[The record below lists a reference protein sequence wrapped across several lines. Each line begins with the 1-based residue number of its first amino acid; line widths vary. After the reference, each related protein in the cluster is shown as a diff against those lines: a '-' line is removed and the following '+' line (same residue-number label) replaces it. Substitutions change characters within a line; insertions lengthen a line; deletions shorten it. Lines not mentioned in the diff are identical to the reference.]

1 MVANARPRSVGRIG
15 AQRVMPEADP
25 IRWRMRRTLAVGCLC
40 IVLWM
45 ATLQI
50 RGSAVFYYLERF
62 ALHDDGRYLLA
73 SATTLVSLNT
83 LRAVFL
89 YVGWF
94 NLGESLGQLSNRW
107 RRLSWLV
114 PLLGVPCCYML
125 LSQVQGG
132 LSLHFGAPA
141 VFSIV
146 TVMVMQL
153 TTRELKGWIA
163 RLLVIA
169 LLVFAVQWLDLAPML
184 SHWGFG
190 GGELSSA
197 VKEFALVADWDWVLD
212 ALSFGMFFSAAAGGV
227 AAAALLVGASQ
238 HNANLKKIRERDLE
252 IAELREEAIRIRS
265 HREVQQLVHDL
276 ARPLTTILGMA
287 DVIAD
292 SLPAGDLQRYAERI
306 SRSGANMNQMINEL
320 LREEARQSVPVS
332 ALFEYVLSQI
342 SAFEWRHSVTVSA
355 DEKVLAQRI
364 HINQIRLS
372 RAIVNLLDNANL
384 AVRDAPVKS
393 IRLSATLDGPSLLLS
408 VIDSGP
414 GFSEIVSS
422 RTRGVSKWGS
432 TGFGLAFVEEV
443 AKNHG
448 GSLLITNGAVAGAV
462 VSLQLP
468 VSKEDS

>member
-1 MVANARPRSVGRIG
+1 MTEIDHV
-15 AQRVMPEADP
+15 Q
-25 IRWRMRRTLAVGCLC
+25 WRMRRTLAVGTVC
-40 IVLWM
+40 IGAWM

-50 RGSAVFYYLERF
+50 KVSAIFYYLERF

-94 NLGESLGQLSNRW
+94 NLGESLSHLSSRW
-107 RRLSWLV
+107 RYFPWLV
-114 PLLGVPCCYML
+114 PLVGVPCCYAL

-132 LSLHFGAPA
+132 LTLHFGAPA

-146 TVMVMQL
+146 TVVVMQM
-153 TTRELKGWIA
+153 TTREVKGWIA
-163 RLLVIA
+163 RLVVIA

-197 VKEFALVADWDWVLD
+197 VKEFAVVADWGWVLD

-238 HNANLKKIRERDLE
+238 RDANLKKIRERDLE
-252 IAELREEAIRIRS
+252 IAALREDAIRIRS

-292 SLPAGDLQRYAERI
+292 SLPPGDLRRYAERI
-306 SRSGANMNQMINEL
+306 SGSGANMNQMINEL
-320 LREEARQSVPVS
+320 LREEARQCVPVS

-342 SAFEWRHSVTVSA
+342 SAFDWRHSVTVSA
-355 DEKVLAQRI
+355 DDSVLAKRI

-384 AVRDAPVKS
+384 AVRDSPVKE
-393 IRLSATLDGPSLLLS
+393 IRLSATVEGHDLLLS

-414 GFSEIVSS
+414 GFSKTSS
-422 RTRGVSKWGS
+422 SPMRGVSEWGS

-448 GSLLITNGAVAGAV
+448 GSLLIANGSAGGAV
-462 VSLQLP
+462 VRLQL
-468 VSKEDS
+468 SMIEEDR

>member
-1 MVANARPRSVGRIG
+1 
-15 AQRVMPEADP
+15 MPEADH
-25 IRWRMRRTLAVGCLC
+25 IRWRMHRALAVGMGC
-40 IVLWM
+40 VLIWI

-50 RGSAVFYYLERF
+50 KGSAVFYYLERF
-62 ALHDDGRYLLA
+62 AQHDDGRYLLA

-94 NLGESLGQLSNRW
+94 NLGHSLSHLPNGWGRF
-107 RRLSWLV
+107 SWLV
-114 PLLGVPCCYML
+114 PLLGVPLCYTL

-132 LSLHFGAPA
+132 LTLHFGAPA
-141 VFSIV
+141 VLGIV
-146 TVMVMQL
+146 TVIAMQM
-153 TTRELKGWIA
+153 TTREIKGWIA
-163 RLLVIA
+163 RLVVIA
-169 LLVFAVQWLDLAPML
+169 LLVFAVQWLDLAPIL
-184 SHWGFG
+184 SSWGFG

-197 VKEFALVADWDWVLD
+197 VKDFALAADWGGVLD
-212 ALSFGMFFSAAAGGV
+212 ALSFGMFFSAAAGGG

-252 IAELREEAIRIRS
+252 IATLREDAIQIRS

-276 ARPLTTILGMA
+276 ARPLTTILGLA

-292 SLPAGDLQRYAERI
+292 SLPPGDLRRYAERI

-320 LREEARQSVPVS
+320 LRDEARQSVPVS
-332 ALFEYVLSQI
+332 ALFDYVLSQI
-342 SAFEWRHSVTVSA
+342 SAFDWRHSVTVLA
-355 DEKVLAQRI
+355 DDRVLTQRI

-384 AVRDAPVKS
+384 AVRDAPVKE
-393 IRLSATLDGPSLLLS
+393 IRLSASVDGSTLLIS
-408 VIDSGP
+408 VADSGP
-414 GFSEIVSS
+414 GFSESAAS
-422 RTRGVSKWGS
+422 PTRGVSEWES

-448 GSLLITNGAVAGAV
+448 GSLRIANGAGAGAV

-468 VSKEDS
+468 VREEG

>member
-1 MVANARPRSVGRIG
+1 
-15 AQRVMPEADP
+15 MPEADH
-25 IRWRMRRTLAVGCLC
+25 IRWRMHRALAVGMGC
-40 IVLWM
+40 VLIWI

-50 RGSAVFYYLERF
+50 KGSAVFYYLERF
-62 ALHDDGRYLLA
+62 AQHDDGRYLLA

-94 NLGESLGQLSNRW
+94 NLGHSLSHLPNGWGRF
-107 RRLSWLV
+107 SWLV
-114 PLLGVPCCYML
+114 PLLGVPLCYTL

-132 LSLHFGAPA
+132 LTLHFGAPA
-141 VFSIV
+141 VLGIV
-146 TVMVMQL
+146 TVIAMQM
-153 TTRELKGWIA
+153 TTREIKGWIA
-163 RLLVIA
+163 RLVVIA
-169 LLVFAVQWLDLAPML
+169 LLVFAVQWLDLAPIL
-184 SHWGFG
+184 SSWGFG

-197 VKEFALVADWDWVLD
+197 VKDFALAADWGGVLD
-212 ALSFGMFFSAAAGGV
+212 ALSFGMFFSAAAGGG

-252 IAELREEAIRIRS
+252 IATLREDAIQIRS

-276 ARPLTTILGMA
+276 ARPLTTILGLA

-292 SLPAGDLQRYAERI
+292 SLPPGDLRRYAERI

-320 LREEARQSVPVS
+320 LRDEARQSVPVS
-332 ALFEYVLSQI
+332 ALFDYVLSQI
-342 SAFEWRHSVTVSA
+342 SAFDWRHSVTVLA
-355 DEKVLAQRI
+355 DDRVLAQRI

-384 AVRDAPVKS
+384 AVRDAPVKE
-393 IRLSATLDGPSLLLS
+393 IRLSASVDGSTLLIS
-408 VIDSGP
+408 VTDSGP
-414 GFSEIVSS
+414 GFSESAAS
-422 RTRGVSKWGS
+422 PTRGVSEWES

-448 GSLLITNGAVAGAV
+448 GSLRIANGAGAGAV

-468 VSKEDS
+468 VREEG

>member
-1 MVANARPRSVGRIG
+1 
-15 AQRVMPEADP
+15 MPEAGH
-25 IRWRMRRTLAVGCLC
+25 IRWRMRRSLAVGMGC
-40 IVLWM
+40 ILIWI

-50 RGSAVFYYLERF
+50 KGSAVFYYLERF
-62 ALHDDGRYLLA
+62 AQHDDGRYLLA

-94 NLGESLGQLSNRW
+94 NLGHSLSHLPNGWGRF
-107 RRLSWLV
+107 SWLV
-114 PLLGVPCCYML
+114 PLLGVPLCYTL

-132 LSLHFGAPA
+132 LTLHFGAPA
-141 VFSIV
+141 VLGIV
-146 TVMVMQL
+146 TVIAMQM
-153 TTRELKGWIA
+153 TTREIKGWIA
-163 RLLVIA
+163 RLVVIA
-169 LLVFAVQWLDLAPML
+169 LLVFAVQWLDLAPIL
-184 SHWGFG
+184 SSWGFG

-197 VKEFALVADWDWVLD
+197 VKDFALAADWGGVLD
-212 ALSFGMFFSAAAGGV
+212 ALSFGMFFSAAAGGG

-252 IAELREEAIRIRS
+252 IATLREDAIQIRS

-276 ARPLTTILGMA
+276 ARPLTTILGLA

-292 SLPAGDLQRYAERI
+292 SLPPGDLRRYAERI

-320 LREEARQSVPVS
+320 LRDEARQSVPVS
-332 ALFEYVLSQI
+332 ALFDYVLSQI
-342 SAFEWRHSVTVSA
+342 SAFDWRHSVTVLA
-355 DEKVLAQRI
+355 DDRVLTQRI

-384 AVRDAPVKS
+384 AVRDAPVKE
-393 IRLSATLDGPSLLLS
+393 IRLSASVDGSTLLIS
-408 VIDSGP
+408 VTDSGP
-414 GFSEIVSS
+414 GFSESAAS
-422 RTRGVSKWGS
+422 PTRGVSEWES

-448 GSLLITNGAVAGAV
+448 GSLRIANGAGAGAV

-468 VSKEDS
+468 LREEG

>member
-1 MVANARPRSVGRIG
+1 MTEVNYIRS
-15 AQRVMPEADP
+15 
-25 IRWRMRRTLAVGCLC
+25 RMRRTLAVGMVC
-40 IVLWM
+40 IVVWM

-73 SATTLVSLNT
+73 SASTLVSLNT

-94 NLGESLGQLSNRW
+94 NLGDSLSHLSNRW
-107 RRLSWLV
+107 RFLAWLV
-114 PLLGVPCCYML
+114 PLVGVPCSYAL
-125 LSQVQGG
+125 ISQVQGG

-146 TVMVMQL
+146 TVIVMQM
-153 TTRELKGWIA
+153 TTREIKGWIA
-163 RLLVIA
+163 RLIVIA
-169 LLVFAVQWLDLAPML
+169 LLVFAIQWLDLAPML

-190 GGELSSA
+190 GGELSST
-197 VKEFALVADWDWVLD
+197 VKEFALVADWGWVLD

-238 HNANLKKIRERDLE
+238 RNANLKKIRERDLE
-252 IAELREEAIRIRS
+252 IATLREDAIQIRS

-276 ARPLTTILGMA
+276 ARPLTTILGLA

-292 SLPAGDLQRYAERI
+292 SLPPGDLRRYAERI

-320 LREEARQSVPVS
+320 LREEARQRVPVS
-332 ALFEYVLSQI
+332 ELFEYVLSQV
-342 SAFEWRHSVTVSA
+342 SAFDWRHSVTVSA
-355 DEKVLAQRI
+355 EDPVLAQRI
-364 HINQIRLS
+364 HINLIRLS
-372 RAIVNLLDNANL
+372 RAVVNLLDNANL
-384 AVRDAPVKS
+384 AVRDSPVKE
-393 IRLSATLDGPSLLLS
+393 IRLSATVDNHVLLLS

-414 GFSEIVSS
+414 GFSETYSS
-422 RTRGVSKWGS
+422 HTRGVSEWGS
-432 TGFGLAFVEEV
+432 TGIGLAFVEEV

-448 GSLLITNGAVAGAV
+448 GSLLITNGSAGGAV
-462 VSLQLP
+462 VRLQLP
-468 VSKEDS
+468 VNEEDR

>member
-1 MVANARPRSVGRIG
+1 MTEIDHVQWRI
-15 AQRVMPEADP
+15 
-25 IRWRMRRTLAVGCLC
+25 RRTLAVGTVC
-40 IVLWM
+40 IGAWM

-50 RGSAVFYYLERF
+50 KVSAIFYYLERF

-94 NLGESLGQLSNRW
+94 NLGESLSHLSSRW
-107 RRLSWLV
+107 RYFPWLV
-114 PLLGVPCCYML
+114 PLVGVPCCYAL

-132 LSLHFGAPA
+132 LTLHFGAPA

-146 TVMVMQL
+146 TVVVMQM
-153 TTRELKGWIA
+153 TTREVKGWIA
-163 RLLVIA
+163 RLVVIA

-197 VKEFALVADWDWVLD
+197 VKEFAVVADWGWVLD

-238 HNANLKKIRERDLE
+238 RDTNLKKIRERDLE
-252 IAELREEAIRIRS
+252 IAALREDAIRIRS

-292 SLPAGDLQRYAERI
+292 SLPPGDLRRYAERI
-306 SRSGANMNQMINEL
+306 SGSGANMNQMINEL
-320 LREEARQSVPVS
+320 LREEARQCVPVS

-342 SAFEWRHSVTVSA
+342 SAFDWRHSVTVSA
-355 DEKVLAQRI
+355 DDSVLAKRI

-372 RAIVNLLDNANL
+372 RAIVNLLHNANL
-384 AVRDAPVKS
+384 AVRDSPMKE
-393 IRLSATLDGPSLLLS
+393 IRLSATVEGHDLLLS

-414 GFSEIVSS
+414 GFSKTSS
-422 RTRGVSKWGS
+422 SPMRGVSEWGS

-448 GSLLITNGAVAGAV
+448 GSLLIANGSAGGAV
-462 VSLQLP
+462 VRLQL
-468 VSKEDS
+468 SMIEEDR

>member
-1 MVANARPRSVGRIG
+1 MI
-15 AQRVMPEADP
+15 EADHV
-25 IRWRMRRTLAVGCLC
+25 RWRMRRTLAVGTAC
-40 IVLWM
+40 IVAWV

-50 RGSAVFYYLERF
+50 KGSAVFYYLERF

-94 NLGESLGQLSNRW
+94 NLGHSLSHLSNRW
-107 RRLSWLV
+107 RRFSWLV
-114 PLLGVPCCYML
+114 PLAGVPCCYTL

-146 TVMVMQL
+146 TVVVMQM
-153 TTRELKGWIA
+153 TTREIKGWIA
-163 RLLVIA
+163 RLVVIA

-184 SHWGFG
+184 SDWGFG

-197 VKEFALVADWDWVLD
+197 VKEFALVADWGWVLD
-212 ALSFGMFFSAAAGGV
+212 ALSFGMFFSAAAGGG

-238 HNANLKKIRERDLE
+238 RNANLKKIRERDLE
-252 IAELREEAIRIRS
+252 IATLREDAIQIRS
-265 HREVQQLVHDL
+265 HLEVQQLVHDL
-276 ARPLTTILGMA
+276 ARPLTTILGLA

-292 SLPAGDLQRYAERI
+292 SLPPGDMRRYAERI

-320 LREEARQSVPVS
+320 LREEARQCVPVS
-332 ALFEYVLSQI
+332 ALFEYVLSQV
-342 SAFEWRHSVTVSA
+342 SAFDWRHSVTVSA
-355 DEKVLAQRI
+355 DDRVLAQRI

-384 AVRDAPVKS
+384 AVRDSPVKE
-393 IRLSATLDGPSLLLS
+393 IRLSAIIEGHTLLLS
-408 VIDSGP
+408 VTDSGP
-414 GFSEIVSS
+414 GFSQTAASH
-422 RTRGVSKWGS
+422 TRGVSEWES

-448 GSLLITNGAVAGAV
+448 GNLLIANGSAGGAV

-468 VSKEDS
+468 VSEENR

>member
-1 MVANARPRSVGRIG
+1 
-15 AQRVMPEADP
+15 MPEAGH
-25 IRWRMRRTLAVGCLC
+25 IRWRMRRSLAVGVGC
-40 IVLWM
+40 ILIWI

-50 RGSAVFYYLERF
+50 KGSAVFYYLERF
-62 ALHDDGRYLLA
+62 AQHDDGRYLLA

-94 NLGESLGQLSNRW
+94 NLGHILSHLPNGWGRF
-107 RRLSWLV
+107 SWLV
-114 PLLGVPCCYML
+114 PLLGVPLCYTL

-132 LSLHFGAPA
+132 LTLHFGAPA
-141 VFSIV
+141 VLGIV
-146 TVMVMQL
+146 TVIAMQM
-153 TTRELKGWIA
+153 TTREIKGWIA
-163 RLLVIA
+163 RLIVIA
-169 LLVFAVQWLDLAPML
+169 LLVFAVQWLDLAPIL
-184 SHWGFG
+184 SSWGFG

-197 VKEFALVADWDWVLD
+197 VKDFALAADWGGVLD
-212 ALSFGMFFSAAAGGV
+212 ALSFGMFFSAAAGGG

-252 IAELREEAIRIRS
+252 IATLREDAIQIRS
-265 HREVQQLVHDL
+265 HLEVQQLVHDL
-276 ARPLTTILGMA
+276 ARPLTTILGLA

-292 SLPAGDLQRYAERI
+292 SLPPGDLRRYAERI

-320 LREEARQSVPVS
+320 LRDEARQSVPVS
-332 ALFEYVLSQI
+332 ALFDYVLSQI
-342 SAFEWRHSVTVSA
+342 SAFDWRHSVTVLA
-355 DEKVLAQRI
+355 DDRVLAQRI

-384 AVRDAPVKS
+384 AVRDAPVKE
-393 IRLSATLDGPSLLLS
+393 IRLSASVDGSTLLIS
-408 VIDSGP
+408 VTDSGP
-414 GFSEIVSS
+414 GFSESAAS
-422 RTRGVSKWGS
+422 PTRGVSEWES

-448 GSLLITNGAVAGAV
+448 GSLRIANGAGAGAV

-468 VSKEDS
+468 VREEG

>member
-1 MVANARPRSVGRIG
+1 
-15 AQRVMPEADP
+15 MPEAGH
-25 IRWRMRRTLAVGCLC
+25 IRWRMRRSLAVGMGC
-40 IVLWM
+40 ILIWI

-50 RGSAVFYYLERF
+50 KGSAVFYYLERF
-62 ALHDDGRYLLA
+62 AQHDDGRYLLA

-94 NLGESLGQLSNRW
+94 NLGHSLSHLPNGWGRF
-107 RRLSWLV
+107 SWLV
-114 PLLGVPCCYML
+114 PLLGVPLCYTL

-132 LSLHFGAPA
+132 LTLHFGAPA
-141 VFSIV
+141 VLGIV
-146 TVMVMQL
+146 TVIAMQMA
-153 TTRELKGWIA
+153 TREIKGWIA
-163 RLLVIA
+163 RLVAIA
-169 LLVFAVQWLDLAPML
+169 LLVFAVQWLDLAPIL
-184 SHWGFG
+184 SSLGFG

-197 VKEFALVADWDWVLD
+197 VKDFALAADWGGVLD
-212 ALSFGMFFSAAAGGV
+212 ALSFGMFFSAAAGGG

-252 IAELREEAIRIRS
+252 IATLREDAIQIRS

-276 ARPLTTILGMA
+276 ARPLTTILGLA

-292 SLPAGDLQRYAERI
+292 SLPPGDLRRYAERI

-320 LREEARQSVPVS
+320 LRDEARQSVPVS
-332 ALFEYVLSQI
+332 ALFDYVLSQI
-342 SAFEWRHSVTVSA
+342 SAFDWRHSVTVLA
-355 DEKVLAQRI
+355 DDRVLAQRI

-384 AVRDAPVKS
+384 AVRDAPVKE
-393 IRLSATLDGPSLLLS
+393 IRLSASVDGSTLLIS
-408 VIDSGP
+408 VADSGP
-414 GFSEIVSS
+414 GFSESAAS
-422 RTRGVSKWGS
+422 PTRGVSEWES

-448 GSLLITNGAVAGAV
+448 GSLRIANGAGAGAV

-468 VSKEDS
+468 VREEG

>member
-1 MVANARPRSVGRIG
+1 
-15 AQRVMPEADP
+15 MPEADH
-25 IRWRMRRTLAVGCLC
+25 IRWRMHRALAVGMGC
-40 IVLWM
+40 VLIWI

-50 RGSAVFYYLERF
+50 KGSAVFYYLERF
-62 ALHDDGRYLLA
+62 AQHDDGRYLLA

-94 NLGESLGQLSNRW
+94 NLGHSLSHLPNGWGRF
-107 RRLSWLV
+107 SWLV
-114 PLLGVPCCYML
+114 PLLGVPLCYTL

-132 LSLHFGAPA
+132 LTLHFGAPA
-141 VFSIV
+141 VLGIV
-146 TVMVMQL
+146 TVIAMQM
-153 TTRELKGWIA
+153 TTREIKGWIA
-163 RLLVIA
+163 RLVVIA
-169 LLVFAVQWLDLAPML
+169 LLVFAVQWLDLAPIL
-184 SHWGFG
+184 SSWGFG

-197 VKEFALVADWDWVLD
+197 VKDFALAADWGGVLD
-212 ALSFGMFFSAAAGGV
+212 ALSFGMFFSAAAGGG

-252 IAELREEAIRIRS
+252 IATLREDAIQIRS

-276 ARPLTTILGMA
+276 ARPLTTILGLA

-292 SLPAGDLQRYAERI
+292 SLPPGDLRRYAERI

-320 LREEARQSVPVS
+320 LRDEARQSVPVS
-332 ALFEYVLSQI
+332 ALFDYVLSQI
-342 SAFEWRHSVTVSA
+342 SAFDWRHSVTVLA
-355 DEKVLAQRI
+355 DDRVLAQRI

-384 AVRDAPVKS
+384 AVRDAPVKE
-393 IRLSATLDGPSLLLS
+393 IRLSASVDGSTLLIS
-408 VIDSGP
+408 VADSGP
-414 GFSEIVSS
+414 GFSESASS
-422 RTRGVSKWGS
+422 PTRGVSEWES

-448 GSLLITNGAVAGAV
+448 GSLRIANGAGAGAV

-468 VSKEDS
+468 VREEG

>member
-1 MVANARPRSVGRIG
+1 MTEINHF
-15 AQRVMPEADP
+15 Q
-25 IRWRMRRTLAVGCLC
+25 WRMRRTLAVGTVC
-40 IVLWM
+40 IGAWM

-50 RGSAVFYYLERF
+50 KVSAIFYYLERF

-94 NLGESLGQLSNRW
+94 NLGESLSHLSSRW
-107 RRLSWLV
+107 RYFPWLV
-114 PLLGVPCCYML
+114 PLVGVPCCYAL

-132 LSLHFGAPA
+132 LTLHFGAPA

-146 TVMVMQL
+146 TVVVMQM
-153 TTRELKGWIA
+153 TTREVKGWIA
-163 RLLVIA
+163 RLVVIA

-197 VKEFALVADWDWVLD
+197 VKEFAVVADWGWVLD

-238 HNANLKKIRERDLE
+238 RDANLKKIRERDLE
-252 IAELREEAIRIRS
+252 IAALREDAIRIRS

-292 SLPAGDLQRYAERI
+292 SLPPGDLRRYAERI
-306 SRSGANMNQMINEL
+306 SGSGANMNQMINEL
-320 LREEARQSVPVS
+320 LREEARQCVPVS

-342 SAFEWRHSVTVSA
+342 SAFDWRHSVTVSA
-355 DEKVLAQRI
+355 DDSVLAKRI

-384 AVRDAPVKS
+384 AVRDSPVKE
-393 IRLSATLDGPSLLLS
+393 IRLSATVEGHYLLLS

-414 GFSEIVSS
+414 GFSKTSS
-422 RTRGVSKWGS
+422 SPMRGVSEWGS

-448 GSLLITNGAVAGAV
+448 GSLLIANGSAGGAV
-462 VSLQLP
+462 VRLQL
-468 VSKEDS
+468 SMIEEDR

>member
-1 MVANARPRSVGRIG
+1 MS
-15 AQRVMPEADP
+15 EAGH
-25 IRWRMRRTLAVGCLC
+25 IRWRMRRSLAVGVGC
-40 IVLWM
+40 ILIWI

-50 RGSAVFYYLERF
+50 KGSAVFYYLERF
-62 ALHDDGRYLLA
+62 AQHDDGRYLLA

-94 NLGESLGQLSNRW
+94 NLGHSLSHLPNGWGRF
-107 RRLSWLV
+107 SWLV
-114 PLLGVPCCYML
+114 PLLGVPLCYTL

-132 LSLHFGAPA
+132 LTLHFGAPA
-141 VFSIV
+141 VLGIV
-146 TVMVMQL
+146 TVIAMQM
-153 TTRELKGWIA
+153 TTREIKGWIA
-163 RLLVIA
+163 RLIVIA
-169 LLVFAVQWLDLAPML
+169 LLVFAVQWLDLAPIL
-184 SHWGFG
+184 SSWGFG

-197 VKEFALVADWDWVLD
+197 VKDFALAADWGGVLD
-212 ALSFGMFFSAAAGGV
+212 ALSFGMFFSAAAGGG

-252 IAELREEAIRIRS
+252 IATLREDAIQIRS
-265 HREVQQLVHDL
+265 HLEVQQLVHDL
-276 ARPLTTILGMA
+276 ARPLTTILGLA

-292 SLPAGDLQRYAERI
+292 SLPPGDLRRYAERI

-320 LREEARQSVPVS
+320 LRDEARQSVPVS
-332 ALFEYVLSQI
+332 ALFDYVLSQI
-342 SAFEWRHSVTVSA
+342 SAFDWRHSVTVLA
-355 DEKVLAQRI
+355 DDRVLAQRI

-384 AVRDAPVKS
+384 AVRDAPVKE
-393 IRLSATLDGPSLLLS
+393 IRLSASVDGSTLLIS
-408 VIDSGP
+408 VADSGP
-414 GFSEIVSS
+414 GFSESAAS
-422 RTRGVSKWGS
+422 PERGVSEWES

-448 GSLLITNGAVAGAV
+448 GNLLIANGSAGGAV

-468 VSKEDS
+468 VTEEDR

>member
-1 MVANARPRSVGRIG
+1 
-15 AQRVMPEADP
+15 MPEADH
-25 IRWRMRRTLAVGCLC
+25 IRWRMHRALAVGMGC
-40 IVLWM
+40 VLIWI

-50 RGSAVFYYLERF
+50 KGSAVFYYLERF
-62 ALHDDGRYLLA
+62 AQHDDGRYLLA

-94 NLGESLGQLSNRW
+94 NLGHSLSHLPNGWGRF
-107 RRLSWLV
+107 SWLV
-114 PLLGVPCCYML
+114 PLLGVPLCYTL

-132 LSLHFGAPA
+132 LTLHFGAPA
-141 VFSIV
+141 VLGIV
-146 TVMVMQL
+146 TVIAMQM
-153 TTRELKGWIA
+153 TTREIKGWIA
-163 RLLVIA
+163 RLIVIA
-169 LLVFAVQWLDLAPML
+169 LLVFAVQWLDLAPIL
-184 SHWGFG
+184 SSWGFG

-197 VKEFALVADWDWVLD
+197 VKDFALAADWGGVLD
-212 ALSFGMFFSAAAGGV
+212 ALSFGMFFSAAAGGG

-252 IAELREEAIRIRS
+252 IATLREDAIQIRS

-276 ARPLTTILGMA
+276 ARPLTTILGLA

-292 SLPAGDLQRYAERI
+292 SLPPGDLRRYAERI

-320 LREEARQSVPVS
+320 LRDEARQSVPVS
-332 ALFEYVLSQI
+332 ALFDYVLSQI
-342 SAFEWRHSVTVSA
+342 SAFDWRHSVTVLA
-355 DEKVLAQRI
+355 DDRVLAQRI

-384 AVRDAPVKS
+384 AVRDAPVKE
-393 IRLSATLDGPSLLLS
+393 IRLSASVDGSTLLIS
-408 VIDSGP
+408 VADSGP
-414 GFSEIVSS
+414 GFSESAAS
-422 RTRGVSKWGS
+422 PTRGVSEWES

-448 GSLLITNGAVAGAV
+448 GSLRIANGAGAGAV

-468 VSKEDS
+468 VREEG

>member
-1 MVANARPRSVGRIG
+1 
-15 AQRVMPEADP
+15 MPEAGH
-25 IRWRMRRTLAVGCLC
+25 IRWRMRRSLAVGVGC
-40 IVLWM
+40 ILIWI

-50 RGSAVFYYLERF
+50 KGSAVFYYLERF
-62 ALHDDGRYLLA
+62 AQHDDGRYLLA

-94 NLGESLGQLSNRW
+94 NLGHSLSHLPNGWGRF
-107 RRLSWLV
+107 SWLV
-114 PLLGVPCCYML
+114 PLLGVPLCYTL

-132 LSLHFGAPA
+132 LTLHFGAPA
-141 VFSIV
+141 VLGIV
-146 TVMVMQL
+146 TVIAMQM
-153 TTRELKGWIA
+153 TTREIKGWIA
-163 RLLVIA
+163 RLIVIA
-169 LLVFAVQWLDLAPML
+169 LLVFAVQWLDLAPIL
-184 SHWGFG
+184 SSWGFG

-197 VKEFALVADWDWVLD
+197 VKDFALAADWGGVLD
-212 ALSFGMFFSAAAGGV
+212 ALSFGMFFSAAAGGG

-252 IAELREEAIRIRS
+252 IATLREDAIQIRS
-265 HREVQQLVHDL
+265 HLEVQQLVHDL
-276 ARPLTTILGMA
+276 ARPLTTILGLA

-292 SLPAGDLQRYAERI
+292 SLPPGDLRRYAERI

-320 LREEARQSVPVS
+320 LRDEARQSVPVS
-332 ALFEYVLSQI
+332 ALFDYVLSQI
-342 SAFEWRHSVTVSA
+342 SAFDWRHSVTVLA
-355 DEKVLAQRI
+355 DDRVLAQRI

-384 AVRDAPVKS
+384 AVRDAPVKE
-393 IRLSATLDGPSLLLS
+393 IRLSASVDGSTLLIS
-408 VIDSGP
+408 VTDSGP
-414 GFSEIVSS
+414 GFSESAAS
-422 RTRGVSKWGS
+422 PTRGVSEWES

-448 GSLLITNGAVAGAV
+448 GSLRIANGAGAGAV

-468 VSKEDS
+468 VREEG

>member
-1 MVANARPRSVGRIG
+1 MS
-15 AQRVMPEADP
+15 EAGH
-25 IRWRMRRTLAVGCLC
+25 IRWRMRRSLAVGVGC
-40 IVLWM
+40 ILIWI

-50 RGSAVFYYLERF
+50 KGSAVFYYLERF
-62 ALHDDGRYLLA
+62 AQHDDGRYLLA

-94 NLGESLGQLSNRW
+94 NLGHSLSHLPNGWGRF
-107 RRLSWLV
+107 SWLV
-114 PLLGVPCCYML
+114 PLLGVPLCYTL

-132 LSLHFGAPA
+132 LTLHFGAPA
-141 VFSIV
+141 VLGIV
-146 TVMVMQL
+146 TVIAMQM
-153 TTRELKGWIA
+153 TTREIKGWIA
-163 RLLVIA
+163 RLIVIA
-169 LLVFAVQWLDLAPML
+169 LLVFAVQWLDLAPIL
-184 SHWGFG
+184 SSWGFG

-197 VKEFALVADWDWVLD
+197 VKDFALAADWGGVLD
-212 ALSFGMFFSAAAGGV
+212 ALSFGMFFSAAAGGG

-252 IAELREEAIRIRS
+252 IATLREDAIQIRS
-265 HREVQQLVHDL
+265 HLEVQQLVHDL
-276 ARPLTTILGMA
+276 ARPLTTILGLA

-292 SLPAGDLQRYAERI
+292 SLPPGDLRRYAERI

-320 LREEARQSVPVS
+320 LRDEARQSVPVS
-332 ALFEYVLSQI
+332 ALFDYVLSQI
-342 SAFEWRHSVTVSA
+342 SAFDWRHSVTVLA
-355 DEKVLAQRI
+355 DDRVLAQRI

-384 AVRDAPVKS
+384 AVRDAPVKE
-393 IRLSATLDGPSLLLS
+393 IRLSASVDGSTLLIS
-408 VIDSGP
+408 VTDSGP
-414 GFSEIVSS
+414 GFSESAAS
-422 RTRGVSKWGS
+422 PTRGVSEWES

-448 GSLLITNGAVAGAV
+448 GSLRIANGAGAGAV

-468 VSKEDS
+468 VREEG

>member
-1 MVANARPRSVGRIG
+1 
-15 AQRVMPEADP
+15 
-25 IRWRMRRTLAVGCLC
+25 MRRTLAAGTVCL
-40 IVLWM
+40 VLWL

-50 RGSAVFYYLERF
+50 SGSAVLYYLERF

-94 NLGESLGQLSNRW
+94 NLGESLSHLSSRW
-107 RRLSWLV
+107 RRFYWLV
-114 PLLGVPCCYML
+114 PLAGVPCCYTL
-125 LSQVQGG
+125 LSQVQSG

-141 VFSIV
+141 VLSII
-146 TVMVMQL
+146 TVVVMQI
-153 TTRELKGWIA
+153 TTREIKGWIA

-184 SHWGFG
+184 SYWGFG

-197 VKEFALVADWDWVLD
+197 VKQFALAADWDWVLD
-212 ALSFGMFFSAAAGGV
+212 ALSFGMFFSAAAGGG
-227 AAAALLVGASQ
+227 AAAALLVGASR

-252 IAELREEAIRIRS
+252 IATLREDAIRIRS

-276 ARPLTTILGMA
+276 ARPLTTILGLA

-292 SLPAGDLQRYAERI
+292 SLSPGDLRRYAERI
-306 SRSGANMNQMINEL
+306 SRGGANMNQMINEL
-320 LREEARQSVPVS
+320 LREEARQRVPVS
-332 ALFEYVLSQI
+332 ALFEYVLSQV
-342 SAFEWRHSVTVSA
+342 SAFDWRHSVTVSA
-355 DEKVLAQRI
+355 DDRVLAQRI

-372 RAIVNLLDNANL
+372 RALVNLLDNANL
-384 AVRDAPVKS
+384 AVRDSPVKE
-393 IRLSATLDGPSLLLS
+393 IRLAATMDGHALLLS

-414 GFSEIVSS
+414 GFSEAFSS
-422 RTRGVSKWGS
+422 DSRGVSEWGS
-432 TGFGLAFVEEV
+432 TGFGLAFVQEV

-448 GSLLITNGAVAGAV
+448 GCLLIANSPSGGAV

-468 VSKEDS
+468 LSEENR

>member
-1 MVANARPRSVGRIG
+1 
-15 AQRVMPEADP
+15 MPEADH
-25 IRWRMRRTLAVGCLC
+25 IRWRMHRALAVGMGC
-40 IVLWM
+40 VLIWI

-50 RGSAVFYYLERF
+50 KGSAVFYYLERF
-62 ALHDDGRYLLA
+62 AQHDDGRYLLA

-94 NLGESLGQLSNRW
+94 NLGHSLSHLPNGWGRF
-107 RRLSWLV
+107 SWLV
-114 PLLGVPCCYML
+114 PLLGVPLCYTL

-132 LSLHFGAPA
+132 LTLHFGAPA
-141 VFSIV
+141 VLGIV
-146 TVMVMQL
+146 TVIAMQM
-153 TTRELKGWIA
+153 TTREIKGWIA
-163 RLLVIA
+163 RLVVIA
-169 LLVFAVQWLDLAPML
+169 LLVFAVQWLDLAPIL
-184 SHWGFG
+184 SSWGFG

-197 VKEFALVADWDWVLD
+197 VKDFALAADWGGVLD
-212 ALSFGMFFSAAAGGV
+212 ALSFGMFFSAAAGGG

-252 IAELREEAIRIRS
+252 IATLREDAIQIRS

-276 ARPLTTILGMA
+276 ARPLTTILGLA

-292 SLPAGDLQRYAERI
+292 SLPPGDLRRYAERI

-320 LREEARQSVPVS
+320 LRDEARQSVPVS
-332 ALFEYVLSQI
+332 ALFDYVLSQI
-342 SAFEWRHSVTVSA
+342 SAFDWRHSVTVLA
-355 DEKVLAQRI
+355 DDRVLTQRI

-384 AVRDAPVKS
+384 AVRDAPVKE
-393 IRLSATLDGPSLLLS
+393 IRLSASVDGSTLLIS
-408 VIDSGP
+408 VTDSGP
-414 GFSEIVSS
+414 GFSENASS
-422 RTRGVSKWGS
+422 PTRGVSEWES

-448 GSLLITNGAVAGAV
+448 GSLRIANGAGAGAV

-468 VSKEDS
+468 VREEG